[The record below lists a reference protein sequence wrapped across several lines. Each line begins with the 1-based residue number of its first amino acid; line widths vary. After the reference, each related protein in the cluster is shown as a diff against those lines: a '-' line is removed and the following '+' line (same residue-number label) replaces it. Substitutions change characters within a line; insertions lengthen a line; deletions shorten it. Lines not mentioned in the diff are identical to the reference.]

1 MKSAN
6 PSRRRFL
13 AIAVVTTAAVPL
25 AGLRLFGE
33 ARAADLKLLPADNAQ
48 AKALAYT
55 DDASKAKHPSYKP
68 GSECANCRFFTA
80 STGACSLF
88 AGFRVAPKGW
98 CMAWAKQA

>member
-1 MKSAN
+1 MKSPN

-13 AIAVVTTAAVPL
+13 AIAVVTTAVLPL
-25 AGLRLFGE
+25 AALRLFGE
-33 ARAADLKLLPADNAQ
+33 AKAAELPLLPADNAQ

-55 DDASKAKHPSYKP
+55 DDATKTKHPGYKP
-68 GSECANCRFFTA
+68 GSSCTNCRFFTA

-98 CMAWAKQA
+98 CMAWSKQA